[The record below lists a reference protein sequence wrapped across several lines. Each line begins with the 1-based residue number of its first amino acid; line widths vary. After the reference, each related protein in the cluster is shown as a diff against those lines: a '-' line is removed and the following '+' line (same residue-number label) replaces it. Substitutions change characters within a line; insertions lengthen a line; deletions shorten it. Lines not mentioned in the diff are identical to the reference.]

1 MKGTKQDLKKLI
13 KFSSVVKLG
22 RYQDDKNIFVVTID
36 DEGKG
41 NIYDKTFSHV
51 VVCTSNFTFPNTP
64 KFLGINMFRGRIV
77 HLHDF
82 RNMS

>member
-22 RYQDDKNIFVVTID
+22 RYQDDKNIFVVTTD

-41 NIYDKTFSHV
+41 NI
-51 VVCTSNFTFPNTP
+51 
-64 KFLGINMFRGRIV
+64 
-77 HLHDF
+77 
-82 RNMS
+82 